1 MLAFKIYF
9 NGKEFVADN
18 VATEVQ
24 SVPCDSTVQWF
35 RKQKFAD
42 DAVEKLNA
50 NHLKTL
56 KHVNSVGSI
65 SIRQKMKDSGL
76 SIEKMKAPCRCDS
89 CRKKNRV
96 SEKR

>member
-24 SVPCDSTVQWF
+24 SVSCDSTVQWF

-50 NHLKTL
+50 NHLKML
-56 KHVNSVGSI
+56 KHVNSVEYFYQTEDE
-65 SIRQKMKDSGL
+65 RQWFID
-76 SIEKMKAPCRCDS
+76 
-89 CRKKNRV
+89 RK
-96 SEKR
+96 